1 MATAFLSRGGYFLI
15 EKKEGKGLIKNLYK
29 TDYTAGENYYYIK
42 TTQMNLEKLER
53 YLGSEKIDK
62 SCYLFELQEGLKNS
76 NFSQTTKKT
85 YFSVNLAFLK
95 TLNKTPTEITDKD
108 IERFLSILKRRGK
121 SESTLGVAYSA
132 LKYFYYNLLK
142 KIDFSGIKRPVSK
155 IPISGTLSR
164 QEIKRILENIK
175 NIKHRLLIEV
185 AYSCGLRLQET
196 VRIKVEDI
204 DFKNGILTV
213 KKNSRKV
220 PIPESL
226 VRKLEIFKKDRK
238 KGYIFFSDGNTEKHL
253 TPRSAEE
260 IFKKALKNSDI
271 NRNLSFK
278 SLRDSFVAHML
289 EKKVD
294 PEIIRKIIGVK
305 KNQFESKYKLYF
317 KSFNDLP
324 DLLDFKDLS

>member
-15 EKKEGKGLIKNLYK
+15 EKKEGKGLVKNLYK
-29 TDYTAGENYYYIK
+29 TDYTSGKNYYYIK
-42 TTQMNLEKLER
+42 TNRITLEKLEE
-53 YLGSEKIDK
+53 YLGYEKIDK
-62 SCYLFELQEGLKNS
+62 SCYLFELQKELKNS

-85 YFSVNLAFLK
+85 YFSVNLSFLRAV
-95 TLNKTPTEITDKD
+95 NKTPSEITQKD

-121 SESTLGVAYSA
+121 SESTLGVTYSA
-132 LKYFYYNLLK
+132 LKYFYHNLLK
-142 KIDFSGIKRPVSK
+142 KIDFNSIKRPTSK
-155 IPISGTLSR
+155 LPISGTLSR
-164 QEIKRILENIK
+164 QEIKKILENIK

-185 AYSCGLRLQET
+185 AYSCGLKLQET

-204 DFKNGILTV
+204 DFKNGALTV
-213 KKNSRKV
+213 RKNFRKV

-226 VRKLEIFKKDRK
+226 ARKLETFKKDRK
-238 KGYIFFSDGNTEKHL
+238 KGYIFFSDGNKKKHL

-260 IFKKALKNSDI
+260 IFKKALKNAGI